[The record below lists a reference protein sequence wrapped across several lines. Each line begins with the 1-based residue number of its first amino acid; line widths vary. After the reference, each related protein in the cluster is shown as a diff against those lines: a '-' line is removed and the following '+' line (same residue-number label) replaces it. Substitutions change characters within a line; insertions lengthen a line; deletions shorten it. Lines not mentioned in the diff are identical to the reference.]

1 MKVIVDTCE
10 WSAAFRKPINNKSK
24 SVIAELTELINE
36 GSIIM
41 LGLIRQELLS
51 GVKSEKDFI
60 RLRDNLRAFDDHA
73 IKEEDYE
80 LAAELYNKCR
90 RRGVQGS
97 NTDFLICSVAIRN
110 GFSIFTTDND
120 FKSFS
125 KYIKIRLH
133 KVRPLIQQD
142 A

>member
-1 MKVIVDTCE
+1 MKVIVDTCV
-10 WSAAFRKPINNKSK
+10 WSAAFRKPISNDSK
-24 SVIAELTELINE
+24 SIIDELTELIRE
-36 GSIIM
+36 GRVVM

-51 GVKSEKDFI
+51 GIKSEKDFI
-60 RLRDNLRAFDDHA
+60 KLRDSLRAFDDHA
-73 IKEEDYE
+73 IKEPDCE

-90 RRGVQGS
+90 RRGIQGS

-110 GFSIFTTDND
+110 GFSVFTTDND

-125 KYIKIRLH
+125 KHIKIRLH
-133 KVRPLIQQD
+133 KVRPFMQQD